1 MFRTSRDGMTGTLYC
16 LYIEP
21 QGMLKSHKEQRN
33 KEHSKEISFSSML
46 CSVTRDIFRDK
57 VHDT

>member
-1 MFRTSRDGMTGTLYC
+1 MTGTLYC